1 MKYHKRGVYGVIGF
15 LILVFLGVI
24 YAWSIFIQPLEQEF
38 GWLRS
43 QTSSIF
49 SISMVFFCVGNL
61 AAGVIMPRFGPRVG
75 IFLAAA
81 TIGIGFMASSFTFAL
96 PMIFISYGVL
106 CGFAVGL
113 GANIVLTV
121 SLSWF
126 ANQPGI
132 ASGALL
138 MGFGF
143 GSMVLGSIVTWMLS
157 FLNWRMTFRVL
168 AVIFFILLCIGAVL
182 LVNPPESET
191 KKASGKEGA
200 GGAKD
205 YTTKEMLGSAVFKIG
220 FLWLVLLSSGGL
232 ALIGNA
238 VPAAMDVLAGQ
249 MGEAEARIAATSAMG
264 MISLFNGCGRFGS
277 GMIWDKK
284 GLIATLLSVT
294 SVYIAAMV
302 LLAYAT
308 HSRSF
313 PLLVAGFIVLGTGY
327 GGTIS
332 FGSAMTRGL
341 FGQTH
346 YSMNY
351 ACMTCNMIFAALIGP
366 PLSGYLRTST
376 GTYLYSYLVFMGMG
390 AIGLVLAALMKKQ
403 RA

>member
-143 GSMVLGSIVTWMLS
+143 GSMVLGPIVTWMLS

-205 YTTKEMLGSAVFKIG
+205 FTTREMLGSMVFKIG

-238 VPAAMDVLAGQ
+238 VPAAMDVLSGQ

-294 SVYIAAMV
+294 GVYIAAMV
-302 LLAYAT
+302 LLAYAA

-313 PLLVAGFIVLGTGY
+313 PLLVVGFIVLGTGY

-351 ACMTCNMIFAALIGP
+351 ACMTCNMVFAALIGP

-390 AIGLVLAALMKKQ
+390 AVGLVLAVLMKKQ
-403 RA
+403 GT

>member
-1 MKYHKRGVYGVIGF
+1 
-15 LILVFLGVI
+15 
-24 YAWSIFIQPLEQEF
+24 
-38 GWLRS
+38 
-43 QTSSIF
+43 
-49 SISMVFFCVGNL
+49 
-61 AAGVIMPRFGPRVG
+61 MPRFGPRVG

-143 GSMVLGSIVTWMLS
+143 GSMVLGPIVTWMLS

-403 RA
+403 RV

>member
-143 GSMVLGSIVTWMLS
+143 GSMVLGPIVTWMLS

-205 YTTKEMLGSAVFKIG
+205 FTTKEMLGSMVFKIG

-238 VPAAMDVLAGQ
+238 VPAAMDVLSGQ

-294 SVYIAAMV
+294 GVYIAAMV
-302 LLAYAT
+302 LLAYAA

-313 PLLVAGFIVLGTGY
+313 PLLVVGFIVLGTGY

-351 ACMTCNMIFAALIGP
+351 ACMTCNMVFAALIGP

-390 AIGLVLAALMKKQ
+390 AVGLVLAALMKKQ
-403 RA
+403 GT

>member
-81 TIGIGFMASSFTFAL
+81 TIGIGFMGSSFTFAL

-143 GSMVLGSIVTWMLS
+143 GSMVLGPIVTWMLS

-205 YTTKEMLGSAVFKIG
+205 FTTKEMLGSMVFKIG

-238 VPAAMDVLAGQ
+238 VPAAMDVLSGQ

-294 SVYIAAMV
+294 GVYIAAMV
-302 LLAYAT
+302 LLAYAA

-313 PLLVAGFIVLGTGY
+313 PLLVVGFIVLGTGY

-351 ACMTCNMIFAALIGP
+351 ACMTCNMVFAALIGP
-366 PLSGYLRTST
+366 TLSAYLRTSN

-390 AIGLVLAALMKKQ
+390 AVGLVLAALMKKQ
-403 RA
+403 GT

>member
-1 MKYHKRGVYGVIGF
+1 MRYQKRWVYGVTGF

-61 AAGVIMPRFGPRVG
+61 AAGYIMPRYGPRVG

-81 TIGIGFMASSFTFAL
+81 TIGIGFLVSSFTFTL
-96 PMIFISYGVL
+96 TMIFISYGVL

-113 GANIVLTV
+113 GANIVLSV

-126 ANQPGI
+126 ANRPGI

-143 GSMVLGSIVTWMLS
+143 GSMVLGPIVTLLLS
-157 FLNWRMTFRVL
+157 LFNWRTTFRVL
-168 AVIFFILLCIGAVL
+168 AVVFFILLAVGAML
-182 LVNPPESET
+182 LVNPPETERGQGKT
-191 KKASGKEGA
+191 GTGKAG
-200 GGAKD
+200 D
-205 YTTKEMLGSAVFKIG
+205 YTTKEMLKSPAFRIG

-238 VPAAMDVLAGQ
+238 VPAALEVLAGQ
-249 MGEAEARIAATSAMG
+249 MEEAQAVIAATSAMG

-284 GLIATLLSVT
+284 GLVATLLSVT
-294 SVYIAAMV
+294 TVYIAAMV

-308 HSRSF
+308 YSRSF
-313 PLLVAGFIVLGTGY
+313 PLLVAGYIVLGTAY

-351 ACMTCNMIFAALIGP
+351 ACMTCNMIFSALIGP
-366 PLSGYLRTST
+366 PVSGYLRTAT
-376 GTYLYSYLVFMGMG
+376 GTYLYSYLVFLGMG
-390 AIGLVLAALMKKQ
+390 AAALVLAALMNKHKG
-403 RA
+403 